1 MYSDYGEYSS
11 LTHPNTISILIS
23 PFNNRSVTIIITT
36 HVIKARVERVD
47 MALVQASQE
56 RVEATKMTRRASRRA
71 STKMT
76 KALVQASQESVKALV
91 QASQERHPLPP
102 PAHQRPKRYRNH
114 QKWWKQSSVYVK
126 SLHGN
131 SSWAPVYV
139 IAAL

>member
-1 MYSDYGEYSS
+1 M
-11 LTHPNTISILIS
+11 
-23 PFNNRSVTIIITT
+23 TIIITT

-76 KALVQASQESVKALV
+76 KALVQASQERVKALV

-102 PAHQRPKRYRNH
+102 PATTPLRNH